1 LYGIIFQSLC
11 VCIYMYITYISAD
24 LRCVCIQRKYI
35 FAVLQ
40 LRFCFSLTKVA
51 VSDVVVCEVSLTG
64 LNV

>member
-1 LYGIIFQSLC
+1 LYGVIFQSLC
-11 VCIYMYITYISAD
+11 MCIYMYITHISAD
-24 LRCVCIQRKYI
+24 LRCVCVQRKNI

-51 VSDVVVCEVSLTG
+51 VSDVVVCDVSLTG